1 MEAVK
6 GYSLIHL
13 LKDKPSSHA
22 ERAIKQPP
30 ATNYTQQQDVE
41 LNDDDADSQDL
52 SCMYL
57 WKDDTPRDAFLI
69 SELLTP

>member
-30 ATNYTQQQDVE
+30 ATNYTQQQDV
-41 LNDDDADSQDL
+41 DDDACSQDL
-52 SCMYL
+52 SWMYL